1 MSNFPLSVKNHAWFF
16 FALDQKHRK
25 LFAQIRNQRI
35 VGIQVITLFGV
46 FFCRHCMAN
55 FRFHGE
61 QKYTTTNF
69 SFSFWICRWFLR
81 IQLQETCQCLMKWE
95 SWNNHADVS
104 RNAKSLC
111 KQRFLPPSPSWHLN
125 IPNDLERVRRS
136 ECTAEGI
143 FPFFLPP
150 ASWQV
155 KWVCLSW
162 VDYFVVVWSS
172 TVTLSHVLIYFRNKH
187 SSHTYHSQA

>member
-1 MSNFPLSVKNHAWFF
+1 MSHFSLSVKNHAWFF
-16 FALDQKHRK
+16 FALDQKHRN

-35 VGIQVITLFGV
+35 VGIHVISLFGV
-46 FFCRHCMAN
+46 FFCHHCMAN

-104 RNAKSLC
+104 RNAKSLS

-125 IPNDLERVRRS
+125 IPNDLERVSR
-136 ECTAEGI
+136 
-143 FPFFLPP
+143 
-150 ASWQV
+150 
-155 KWVCLSW
+155 
-162 VDYFVVVWSS
+162 
-172 TVTLSHVLIYFRNKH
+172 
-187 SSHTYHSQA
+187 